1 VAHFQETAL
10 TPTLHYIY
18 MDMME
23 SIEDRTPKARQSSGR
38 RRPAG
43 RRTGSEA
50 ETDVGGDDGG
60 GQSSP
65 PRPAHDGALS
75 WQCPPRRSAMFT
87 VHTN

>member
-18 MDMME
+18 GYDG
-23 SIEDRTPKARQSSGR
+23 INR
-38 RRPAG
+38 RSHSQGAPELRAAAAG
-43 RRTGSEA
+43 RQAEA